1 MDKKE
6 RNNLINAKVQQ
17 HYKEACLMGNEVF
30 GVFLQGSQN
39 YNLDVYSEQYQSD
52 VDTKVIV
59 LPSFDDFC
67 HGKSPVSTTVERANK
82 EHIDLKDIRIMF
94 ETFKKQNVNFV
105 EILFTKY
112 FIVTDK
118 YAKYWRKLRR
128 IAEDLV
134 HCHPSQTLKTMA
146 GMSYEK
152 YKALCHPYPTIKHKI
167 DKYGYDGKQLHH
179 IIRINEFMKNYIAGM
194 PFDKCLTTHDE
205 QTLILMTEAKL
216 NTIPLADAL
225 KLAKELDDENAVMK
239 NQYIDEHGTE
249 CDATPYERLEQIKVD
264 VLRQWFKEQL
274 CGTL

>member
-67 HGKSPVSTTVERANK
+67 RGKSPVSTTVERANK

-205 QTLILMTEAKL
+205 QMLILMTEAKL

-225 KLAKELDDENAVMK
+225 KLAKELDDKNAAMK